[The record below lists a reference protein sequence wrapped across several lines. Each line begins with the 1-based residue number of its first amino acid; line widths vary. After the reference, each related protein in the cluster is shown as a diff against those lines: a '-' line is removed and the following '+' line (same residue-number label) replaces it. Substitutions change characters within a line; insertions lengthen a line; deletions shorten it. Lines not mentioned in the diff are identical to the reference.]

1 MRFHA
6 DVQIHSKYSRATS
19 RNADLENLAL
29 WGRKKGVTVVG
40 TGDFTHPAWLAD
52 IKEKLVPAEPGLF
65 RLRPDLERDVERQT
79 PGACAARQ
87 RFLLEVEISTIYKK
101 GGKVRKVHH
110 LIFVPDIDSADRLV
124 ARLSRIGNLASD
136 GRPILGLDSRDLLE
150 ITLETGPHS
159 YLVPAHIW
167 TPWFAALGS
176 KSGFDSID
184 DCYGDLASHIF
195 AVETGLS
202 SDPAMNW
209 RIASLDRFRLV
220 SNSDAHSPPKI
231 GREATT
237 YDTNLD
243 YFAMLEAL
251 KTGEGFIGTVEFF
264 PEEGKYHMDGHRK
277 CGVRLTPE
285 ETKAHDGICPVCGEG
300 LTVGVS
306 HRIDSLADRTE
317 AEARAAPPPKA
328 AEVLSLVPLAEIL
341 AEIKGVGPASKA
353 VAQGYERLLATLGS
367 ELAILETVP
376 IEDIA
381 RAGDPLLGEAIDRL
395 RRGEVKRQAGYDGE
409 YGVIR
414 LFTDDELREATSGG
428 LLFDLPAQAKPAP
441 AQARGSRHENTPADP
456 PEPVSL
462 PISGLVENSMQ
473 TGTGLLAG
481 LDPDQRAAAE
491 IFSGPLLIEAGPGS
505 GKTRTLTHR
514 IAHMVAEHGVPVEA
528 CLAITFTRRAAQEMR
543 ERLARL
549 LPDEWQRIPIHT
561 LHSLGLDLLR
571 ENPAAAGLEQGF
583 EIADDAERLAIICES
598 LDISQRQARGV
609 LNGISRAKRTGAADT
624 DETAT
629 ALGRYET
636 TLSRRNRVDFDDLVA
651 RTLRLLE
658 AHPDI
663 AERTRDRFGWI
674 SVDEFQDVDN
684 QQYSLLKL
692 LAGADGNLCVI
703 GDADQAIYG
712 FRGADAASMARFR
725 VDYPDAP
732 VVRLSR
738 NYRSTGAIVKA
749 SAQVIAQST
758 KPSAKSGSIA
768 EAVRDTAALVEVHS
782 SGSEQAEAEFVVHTI
797 EQLLGGHSFFSIDSG
812 RTKAGKEV
820 PLSFSDIAVLYRM
833 EAQAGAIEDALERS
847 GMPFQKQANRPLSD
861 NAGVAAYLR
870 ALDSQAR
877 DGLSLQERLE
887 AATDGLASREQD
899 WTGDLETARHHLH
912 HLAATCDGDAARFA
926 EAVAL
931 ANETDLWDPRA
942 DRISLMTLHAAKGL
956 EFPIVFIIGA
966 EEGVLPLY
974 WGTPDEA
981 ALEEERR
988 LFYVGMTRAED
999 RLFLSHAQKRMWRG
1013 KLREM
1018 APSRY
1023 LADIATGLIERSETR
1038 AHRPKPADR
1047 QHDLFL

>member
-29 WGRKKGVTVVG
+29 WSRKKGVTVLG

-79 PGACAARQ
+79 PAACAARQ

-110 LIFVPDIDSADRLV
+110 LIFVPDIDAADRLV

-184 DCYGDLASHIF
+184 DCYGDLAGHIF
-195 AVETGLS
+195 AAETGLS

-237 YDTNLD
+237 YDTDLD

-251 KTGEGFIGTVEFF
+251 KTGEGFVGTVEFF

-277 CGVRLTPE
+277 CGVRFTPE
-285 ETKAHDGICPVCGEG
+285 ETRAHDGICPVCGEG

-328 AEVLSLVPLAEIL
+328 AEVLSLVPLVEIL
-341 AEIKGVGPASKA
+341 SEIKGVGPTSKA
-353 VAQGYERLLATLGS
+353 VVQGYERLLATLGS
-367 ELAILETVP
+367 ELAILETIP

-395 RRGEVKRQAGYDGE
+395 RRGEVIRQAGYDGE

-428 LLFDLPAQAKPAP
+428 LLFDLPAQAKPVPTRAGGP
-441 AQARGSRHENTPADP
+441 RHESTRADP
-456 PEPVSL
+456 PEPVSP
-462 PISGLVENSMQ
+462 PISGSVQN
-473 TGTGLLAG
+473 GTGLLAG
-481 LDPDQRAAAE
+481 LDPNQRAAAE
-491 IFSGPLLIEAGPGS
+491 IAGGPILIEAGPGS

-514 IAHMVAEHGVPVEA
+514 IAHLVAEHGVPIEA
-528 CLAITFTRRAAQEMR
+528 NLAITFTRRAAQEMQ

-549 LPDEWQRIPIHT
+549 LPDDWQRMPIHT
-561 LHSLGLDLLR
+561 LHSLGLALLR
-571 ENPAAAGLEQGF
+571 ENPGAAGLEQGF
-583 EIADDAERLAIICES
+583 HIIDDAERLAIIGES
-598 LDISQRQARGV
+598 LELSKRQARGV
-609 LNGISRAKRTGAADT
+609 QNAISRAKRTGTPDS

-636 TLSRRNRVDFDDLVA
+636 ALSRRNRVDFDDLVA

-658 AHPDI
+658 DHPDI
-663 AERTRDRFGWI
+663 AERTRDRFRWI
-674 SVDEFQDVDN
+674 SVDEFQDVDK

-692 LAGADGNLCVI
+692 LAGAGGNLCVI
-703 GDADQAIYG
+703 GDANQAIYG
-712 FRGADAASMARFR
+712 FRGADAASMTRFR
-725 VDYPDAP
+725 EDYPGAP
-732 VVRLSR
+732 VVRLRR

-749 SAQVIAQST
+749 SAQVIS
-758 KPSAKSGSIA
+758 PSAGPDGIA
-768 EAVRDTAALVEVHS
+768 EAVHDTAAPVEVHS
-782 SGSEQAEAEFVVHTI
+782 ARSERTEAEFVVHTI

-812 RTKAGKEV
+812 RTRPGKEV
-820 PLSFSDIAVLYRM
+820 QLSFSDIAVLYRM
-833 EAQAGAIEDALERS
+833 EAQAEAVEEALNRS

-861 NAGVAAYLR
+861 HAGVAAFLR
-870 ALDSQAR
+870 ELDSQAQ
-877 DGLSLQERLE
+877 DGMPLRERLD
-887 AATDGLASREQD
+887 AATDGLAGSGQD
-899 WTGDLETARHHLH
+899 WTGDLETARHHLL

-931 ANETDLWDPRA
+931 ADETDLWDPRA

-966 EEGVLPLY
+966 EEGILPLY
-974 WGTPDEA
+974 WGTPDKA
-981 ALEEERR
+981 SLEEERR

-1013 KLREM
+1013 KMREM

-1023 LADIATGLIERSETR
+1023 LADIETALTERSETSAR
-1038 AHRPKPADR
+1038 RSKPADR